1 MAEDIFFVH
10 AIAAMAAINHTA
22 TTLLPL
28 KLLPLPIAVL
38 LCDNSTC
45 TVHGFASQ
53 PAPDWPL
60 TSRSRMLYGGAPHLL
75 KCVPGASQGALLL
88 CSVRALQL
96 ILCLPAFGQS

>member
-10 AIAAMAAINHTA
+10 AITAIAGANRTA
-22 TTLLPL
+22 TLLLL

-53 PAPDWPL
+53 PAPDRPL
-60 TSRSRMLYGGAPHLL
+60 TSKSSILYGWTLHLL
-75 KCVPGASQGALLL
+75 KSVLGASQGALLL
-88 CSVRALQL
+88 CSVHALQL
-96 ILCLPAFGQS
+96 ILCLPAFGQG